1 MRMSDLSSD
10 VCASYLLPGD
20 GRILLDL
27 GEAMEPNL
35 PDVWIASDEAIE
47 ENPEAV
53 KRALVALY
61 SAVQYMKANPAW
73 TVKFIQER
81 TKSEVDV
88 ARKEFENTIMGLSDD
103 GALQQ
108 DWVAASLQL
117 GKLAGLER
125 SEEHTSELQ
134 SLMRL

>member
-61 SAVQYMKANPAW
+61 SAVQYMTANPAW
-73 TVKFIQER
+73 TVKFIQAR
-81 TKSEVDV
+81 PKSGAEL
-88 ARKEFENTIMGLSDD
+88 ARKELENTIMGLSDD
-103 GALQQ
+103 GALQPKWAPSCSPL
-108 DWVAASLQL
+108 DTH
-117 GKLAGLER
+117 AGR
-125 SEEHTSELQ
+125 RAQ
-134 SLMRL
+134 YPA